1 MGAALKERNI
11 LMVWTEEQVAQ
22 NPELA
27 AQLNDAQRLARND
40 PLIDSARGMPHNQ
53 RWVTTTYTGTIP
65 PIPADVKTAAGLSL
79 GVLVVAGVWI
89 LLGVIAQLLSSL
101 CFFKSGGTT
110 SQNIGGFLLAAFLGP
125 FYFFYRIWG
134 PPNYCKNVV
143 APLPPA

>member
-1 MGAALKERNI
+1 
-11 LMVWTEEQVAQ
+11 MVWTEEQVAQ

-40 PLIDSARGMPHNQ
+40 PLIDSARGMPQNE

-65 PIPADVKTAAGLSL
+65 PIPAEVKTAAGMSL
-79 GVLVVAGVWI
+79 GVLVIAGVWI
-89 LLGVIAQLLSSL
+89 LLGLIAQLMSIL

-125 FYFFYRIWG
+125 LYFFYRIWG

-143 APLPPA
+143 APLPQA